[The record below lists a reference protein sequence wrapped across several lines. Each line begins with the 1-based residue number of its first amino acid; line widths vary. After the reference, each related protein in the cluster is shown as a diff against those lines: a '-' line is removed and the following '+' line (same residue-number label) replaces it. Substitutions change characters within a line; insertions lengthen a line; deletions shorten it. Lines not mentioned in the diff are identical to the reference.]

1 MLYFWYILM
10 FSLLQH
16 NVLLKVHGKNGFPS
30 HTWHVC
36 MAAGLICN
44 SWGCVVERT
53 PLPAALVPRPVS
65 CGSDLFCDPGSG
77 LNREPSAEE
86 ARRRRLRR
94 LRWRSQ
100 QGNGGSALRAEGPAR
115 PCLPPLCCLPAGWM
129 MIEQKYTV
137 CWLIYVTLSDSIVQ
151 QPHDVWSL
159 PQLSTEGKAERRR
172 RKLHSWSECEMY
184 EDGGAEDSH
193 TCKYE

>member
-1 MLYFWYILM
+1 MDFPPTLDMCAWLQDSSVTRGAAWWRERPFLLPLSQGQSAVALIC
-10 FSLLQH
+10 SVIQVVGSTGNLLQ
-16 NVLLKVHGKNGFPS
+16 
-30 HTWHVC
+30 
-36 MAAGLICN
+36 
-44 SWGCVVERT
+44 RR
-53 PLPAALVPRPVS
+53 PA
-65 CGSDLFCDPGSG
+65 
-77 LNREPSAEE
+77 
-86 ARRRRLRR
+86 RRRLRR